1 MGTRSAGSYHVCGAT
16 LILTEEMDVQSVW
29 EAAELLSLSIQ

>member
-1 MGTRSAGSYHVCGAT
+1 MGTRRARSYHVCGAS
-16 LILTEEMDVQSVW
+16 LIVTEEMDVQSVW

>member
-1 MGTRSAGSYHVCGAT
+1 MFVEP
-16 LILTEEMDVQSVW
+16 LVIVTEEMDVQSVW